1 MRIAIMGSGGLGG
14 YYGGVLARAGED
26 VTFIARGAHLDAIRS
41 QGLKIKSPDGGEF
54 TIKAEATDD
63 PGKLDP
69 VDLVMFCVKT
79 YDTDA
84 AAEQIRPIVG
94 PDTVV
99 TSIQN
104 GIDSAERIGQVI
116 APGHII
122 GGVSYVSSVIEKPG
136 VVDFRFAGMT
146 SFGELDGSMTPR
158 LEQLVKTFE
167 KAGVNVEARSDIRT
181 YSWEKFAAFCG
192 FASVEVLTRLPAGP
206 VLAFSD
212 TKALARG
219 ALKEVQKVAQAVEVT
234 LPENFPDKML
244 DFAASAPA
252 THRPSMYYDLVG
264 GKRLELES
272 LNGTVVRLG
281 TEHGVETP
289 LNFAIYA
296 ALKPYVDGAPELP
309 S

>member
-14 YYGGVLARAGED
+14 YYGGVLAKAGED

-104 GIDSAERIGQVI
+104 GIDSARTHHRGC
-116 APGHII
+116 
-122 GGVSYVSSVIEKPG
+122 
-136 VVDFRFAGMT
+136 
-146 SFGELDGSMTPR
+146 ELR
-158 LEQLVKTFE
+158 QLR
-167 KAGVNVEARSDIRT
+167 NREARSGRFQVR
-181 YSWEKFAAFCG
+181 WH
-192 FASVEVLTRLPAGP
+192 
-206 VLAFSD
+206 
-212 TKALARG
+212 
-219 ALKEVQKVAQAVEVT
+219 
-234 LPENFPDKML
+234 
-244 DFAASAPA
+244 DFFWRA
-252 THRPSMYYDLVG
+252 
-264 GKRLELES
+264 
-272 LNGTVVRLG
+272 
-281 TEHGVETP
+281 
-289 LNFAIYA
+289 
-296 ALKPYVDGAPELP
+296 
-309 S
+309 

>member
-1 MRIAIMGSGGLGG
+1 MPSA
-14 YYGGVLARAGED
+14 
-26 VTFIARGAHLDAIRS
+26 S

-122 GGVSYVSSVIEKPG
+122 GGVSL
-136 VVDFRFAGMT
+136 R
-146 SFGELDGSMTPR
+146 
-158 LEQLVKTFE
+158 QLR
-167 KAGVNVEARSDIRT
+167 NREARSGRFQG
-181 YSWEKFAAFCG
+181 S
-192 FASVEVLTRLPAGP
+192 
-206 VLAFSD
+206 LA
-212 TKALARG
+212 
-219 ALKEVQKVAQAVEVT
+219 
-234 LPENFPDKML
+234 
-244 DFAASAPA
+244 
-252 THRPSMYYDLVG
+252 
-264 GKRLELES
+264 
-272 LNGTVVRLG
+272 
-281 TEHGVETP
+281 
-289 LNFAIYA
+289 
-296 ALKPYVDGAPELP
+296 
-309 S
+309 